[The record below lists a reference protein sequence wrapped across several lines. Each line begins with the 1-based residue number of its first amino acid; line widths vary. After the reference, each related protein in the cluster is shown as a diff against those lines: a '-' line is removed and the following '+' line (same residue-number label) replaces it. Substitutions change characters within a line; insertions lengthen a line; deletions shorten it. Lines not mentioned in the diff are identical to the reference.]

1 MFLISKHIQN
11 NQSSFQSFIRAVLIL
26 YIMKILNISIFK
38 KIAISLI
45 VLVVLWFSASF
56 YLLTQ
61 AQQVIY
67 DEEYSK
73 YLDFSNSYQ
82 KATVKNSSNENLD
95 LLIGE
100 KSETKNYFL
109 YLHGTWGRLPYIVD
123 GLTEYGSV
131 YSIAY
136 PGFSDS
142 QGSSST
148 DKVNESAELALKYM
162 NDKGIKNEQ
171 ITVLG
176 HSLGGSPALYLSAKH
191 ENLNKVVI
199 INTFYSMKAM
209 CEKQYSILCIFAG
222 GVHPSI
228 DYAKQAKAP
237 IVHLHSPT
245 DEFIPFKQGC
255 ELEQNIASKNHSFHQ
270 IKGTHGEFNVDEVMK
285 KSELNK

>member
-1 MFLISKHIQN
+1 MNILSKPN
-11 NQSSFQSFIRAVLIL
+11 LK
-26 YIMKILNISIFK
+26 KIIISI
-38 KIAISLI
+38 IALI
-45 VLVVLWFSASF
+45 VLWLVASF

-67 DEEYSK
+67 DEEFSK
-73 YLDFSNSYQ
+73 YLDYSNSYQ
-82 KATVKNSSNENLD
+82 KVTIKNSANENLD
-95 LLIGE
+95 LLVGE
-100 KSETKNYFL
+100 KPNAKNTFL

-123 GLTEYGSV
+123 GLSEYGSV

-142 QGSSST
+142 QGTSST

-171 ITVLG
+171 ITVVG
-176 HSLGGSPALYLSAKH
+176 HSLGGSPALYLSTKH

-199 INTFYSMKAM
+199 VNTFYSMKAM
-209 CEKQYSILCIFAG
+209 CEKQYSILCVFAG

-245 DEFIPFKQGC
+245 DEFIPFKQGF
-255 ELEQNIASKNHSFHQ
+255 ELEQNLASKTHSFHQ
-270 IKGTHGEFNVDEVMK
+270 IKGTHGEFNLDEAMK
-285 KSELNK
+285 KAGVSK